1 MVAHRSTL
9 ARVDA
14 FLAVASK
21 REVRRY
27 ADRPIPPETERRI
40 LEAGRVAGSSKNRQP
55 WRFVVLSDRETVER
69 AAEAVWAADN
79 VLGAALVVA
88 VVVRGKGP
96 VSFDCGRAAQN
107 MMLAAWNEGVGSCPN
122 GIADAAAMRDV
133 LGLDDE
139 DHFAIVLS
147 FGYPAADARPDA
159 RTPEDWIARADRRPL
174 EELVERR

>member
-1 MVAHRSTL
+1 M
-9 ARVDA
+9 DA

-79 VLGAALVVA
+79 VLGAALVIGL
-88 VVVRGKGP
+88 VVRGKGP

-107 MMLAAWNEGVGSCPN
+107 MMLAAWNDGVTSCPN
-122 GIADAAAMRDV
+122 GMPDPEATGAI
-133 LGLDDE
+133 LGLGDDE
-139 DHFAIVLS
+139 RVINILS
-147 FGYPAADARPDA
+147 FGYPADGRTGADRPA
-159 RTPEDWIARADRRPL
+159 EKWLARAKRKHL